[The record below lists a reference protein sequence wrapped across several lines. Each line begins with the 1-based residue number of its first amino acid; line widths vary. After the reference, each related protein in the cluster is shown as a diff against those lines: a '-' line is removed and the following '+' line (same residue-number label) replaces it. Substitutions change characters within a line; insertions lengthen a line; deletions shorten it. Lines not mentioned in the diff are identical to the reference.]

1 MRKDGWEGKGRGM
14 RKRNEGI
21 QIGRRIEVREGGK

>member
-1 MRKDGWEGKGRGM
+1 MWVGVGMRKDGWEGKGRGM

-21 QIGRRIEVREGGK
+21 HDR